1 MKKALS
7 LTALIVALTLALAG
21 CGSNDTNGSSS
32 SASAGGHNNQDVT
45 FATDMIPH
53 HLQAVQMAEMAQT
66 QASSAAV
73 KTLADQI
80 QAAQGPEIDTMSG
93 WLKSWGE
100 DVPDE
105 SMGGMDG
112 MDSGSSDSMP
122 GMMSDQ
128 VMSDLGAATGDTFD
142 QMWLES
148 MIAHHEGA
156 VQMADTEITDGKDPD
171 AIALAESIKAAQ
183 TTEIAT
189 MKKLLAP

>member
-21 CGSNDTNGSSS
+21 CGSDDTNGSS
-32 SASAGGHNNQDVT
+32 ATTGGHNNQDVT

>member
-1 MKKALS
+1 MKKTLS
-7 LTALIVALTLALAG
+7 LTTLIVAVTLALAG
-21 CGSNDTNGSSS
+21 CGGNGADSSSGSSVT
-32 SASAGGHNNQDVT
+32 HDQQDVT

-66 QASSAAV
+66 RASSTAV

-80 QAAQGPEIDTMSG
+80 KTAQGPEIDTMSG

-128 VMSDLGAATGDTFD
+128 AMSDLGAATGDTFD

-156 VQMADTEITDGKDPD
+156 VQMADTEIADGKDPD
-171 AIALAESIKAAQ
+171 AVALAKSIKAAQ

>member
-7 LTALIVALTLALAG
+7 LAALIVAVTLTLAG
-21 CGSNDTNGSSS
+21 CGTGGAESPSD
-32 SASAGGHNNQDVT
+32 ASVRHNQQDVT

-53 HLQAVQMAEMAQT
+53 HLQAVEMARMAQT
-66 QASSAAV
+66 QASAPAV
-73 KTLADQI
+73 KTLAEQI
-80 QAAQGPEIDTMSG
+80 QAAQGPEIDTMTQ

-105 SMGGMDG
+105 SMGGMDMG
-112 MDSGSSDSMP
+112 GTDSMP

-128 VMSDLGAATGDTFD
+128 VMSDLGAAAGATFD
-142 QMWLES
+142 TLWLES
-148 MIAHHEGA
+148 MITHHEGA

-171 AIALAESIKAAQ
+171 AIALAQSIKAAQ

-189 MKKLLAP
+189 MNTLLAP

>member
-1 MKKALS
+1 MRKTLS
-7 LTALIVALTLALAG
+7 LTTLIVAAMLALAG
-21 CGSNDTNGSSS
+21 CGNSG
-32 SASAGGHNNQDVT
+32 AGGAVDASVTHNKQDVT

-53 HLQAVQMAEMAQT
+53 HLQAVQMAKMAQT
-66 QASSAAV
+66 QAALPAV
-73 KTLADQI
+73 KTLSDEI
-80 QAAQGPEIDTMSG
+80 QAAQGPEIEAMTQ
-93 WLKSWGE
+93 WLKGWGE

-105 SMGGMDG
+105 SMGGMNA

-128 VMSDLGAATGDTFD
+128 TMSDLGAATGDTFD

-148 MIAHHEGA
+148 MIEHHEGA

-171 AIALAESIKAAQ
+171 AIALAKSIKAAQ